1 MIIWSILI
9 SFFLC
14 CSFVKEEARSL
25 TGDGRREQELT
36 SVPDTDAGAP
46 GGGGGGVKK
55 IKAPYV
61 QSTRAALTPAFP
73 VPPVKGRC
81 LNDA

>member
-1 MIIWSILI
+1 MLL
-9 SFFLC
+9 FG
-14 CSFVKEEARSL
+14 KEEARSR

-46 GGGGGGVKK
+46 VRAPEGRGVLKK

-73 VPPVKGRC
+73 VAPVKGRC